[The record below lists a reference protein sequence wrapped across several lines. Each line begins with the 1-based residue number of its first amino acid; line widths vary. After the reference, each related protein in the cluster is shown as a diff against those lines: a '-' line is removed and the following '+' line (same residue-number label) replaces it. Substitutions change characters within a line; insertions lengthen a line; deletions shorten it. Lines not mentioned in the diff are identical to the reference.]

1 MKNLTLGQ
9 FYPAKSLL
17 HSMDPRAKLTALFIF
32 YLFLFFIDDNLGYGI
47 AIVIGLVILLS
58 SGVPLRVYWRG
69 SRFIILFVVLAASF
83 NIFFTPGTLLWSW
96 GPLALTVEGIYSAV
110 YMSIRLILLILSAY
124 ALTYTTTPM
133 AITNALE
140 IMALPL
146 KRLKVPVHEVAMM
159 MSIALR
165 FIPTIMDEAETI
177 KKAQRSRGVD
187 FSLRRPHIFL
197 QNIISLVVPLFVS
210 AFRRSE
216 ELALALEAR
225 GYDGGDGHTMF
236 REMRLKIRDIA
247 VMTGLLLLFV
257 LTILYRW
264 FL

>member
-9 FYPAKSLL
+9 FYPADSFL
-17 HSMDPRAKLTALFIF
+17 HHMDPRAKITALFIF
-32 YLFLFFIDDNLGYGI
+32 YLFLFIVDDNLGYCL
-47 AIVIGLVILLS
+47 AIGVGLVILLS

-69 SRFIILFVVLAASF
+69 SRFIILFVVLAAGF
-83 NIFFTPGTLLWSW
+83 NIFFTPGTPLWSW
-96 GPLALTVEGIYSAV
+96 GPLELTVEGIYSAV
-110 YMSIRLILLILSAY
+110 YMAIRLVLLILSAY

-140 IMALPL
+140 LMAQPL
-146 KRLKVPVHEVAMM
+146 KRFKAPVHEVAMM

-177 KKAQRSRGVD
+177 RKAQRSRGVD

-216 ELALALEAR
+216 ELALAMEAR
-225 GYDGGDGHTMF
+225 GYDGGDGGTMF
-236 REMRLKIRDIA
+236 REMTLKAGDVA
-247 VMTGLLLLFV
+247 VMGGMLLLFV
-257 LTILYRW
+257 LTIIYRW